1 MTKPS
6 SKNNTYARFIP
17 REEVGD
23 VTQWTFNAVGAPPV
37 EVEAPELP
45 PVVDEA
51 ALEADLQQAQDAA
64 FAEGHAKGGEQMALE
79 WQQKLDDYIAG
90 QGATTAQQLA
100 ALATAFEEGLT
111 IAQQHMAQEV
121 LNLACEMARQVVR
134 RELRGDTETLQPVI
148 AEALGTLVA
157 DGRPVA
163 VRLHPD
169 DAQAMGPALKAAFS
183 TSAIQWIEDAEVA
196 LGGCLIEQAGTVIDG
211 QLEKRWQRALAP
223 LGLES
228 PWREEAIDAAE

>member
-1 MTKPS
+1 
-6 SKNNTYARFIP
+6 
-17 REEVGD
+17 
-23 VTQWTFNAVGAPPV
+23 
-37 EVEAPELP
+37 
-45 PVVDEA
+45 
-51 ALEADLQQAQDAA
+51 
-64 FAEGHAKGGEQMALE
+64 
-79 WQQKLDDYIAG
+79 
-90 QGATTAQQLA
+90 ATTAQQLA

-211 QLEKRWQRALAP
+211 QLEKRWQR
-223 LGLES
+223 
-228 PWREEAIDAAE
+228 